1 MLWIS
6 TLPFKVER
14 VKKPLGR
21 LWEKEE
27 EEEYEDSGISSLDT
41 DSQTSQWQKRKT
53 KNILTSV
60 LILNISL
67 FFMHFDAFLLSLT
80 YITGFLSNHTV
91 TWFITEQL

>member
-27 EEEYEDSGISSLDT
+27 EEEYEDS
-41 DSQTSQWQKRKT
+41 
-53 KNILTSV
+53 
-60 LILNISL
+60 
-67 FFMHFDAFLLSLT
+67 
-80 YITGFLSNHTV
+80 NHTV
-91 TWFITEQL
+91 T